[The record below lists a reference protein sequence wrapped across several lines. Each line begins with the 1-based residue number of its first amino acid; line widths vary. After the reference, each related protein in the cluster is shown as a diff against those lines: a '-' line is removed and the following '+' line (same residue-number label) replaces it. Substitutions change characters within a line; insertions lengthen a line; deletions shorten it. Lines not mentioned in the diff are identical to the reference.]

1 MLGRY
6 QMESL
11 GTVFNDGDPVE
22 EVEPIVEETPEETT
36 NEAEPETVEQ
46 TEEAPTAPETEP
58 EQTMVPI
65 AGLKAER
72 TKRQALEKQVKEFEA
87 NKAATPAPDIF
98 ENQEGYTKHITEQM
112 NNAMFNERANMS
124 EFYARREHTDLDSKV
139 EAYQALLADNPNLQG
154 QVQNAVSPY
163 HEIVD
168 IVDKHER
175 LAKMEN
181 VDQWEADKT
190 AELEAKIRAE
200 LEAKYKG
207 DSEASQKKRDAIPT
221 SLVGESS
228 LGGMS
233 KSAPV
238 GQTSLSNLFN
248 D

>member
-1 MLGRY
+1 
-6 QMESL
+6 MESL
-11 GTVFNDGDPVE
+11 GTVFNDGDPAE
-22 EVEPIVEETPEETT
+22 EVETPIAEETPEVETS
-36 NEAEPETVEQ
+36 EAETPETVEP
-46 TEEAPTAPETEP
+46 EEAPTAPETEP

-72 TKRQALEKQVKEFEA
+72 VKRQALEKQVKEFEA
-87 NKAATPAPDIF
+87 SKTATPAPDIF
-98 ENQEGYTKHITEQM
+98 ENQEGYTRHITAQM
-112 NNAMFNERANMS
+112 NSAMFNERANMS
-124 EFYARREHTDLDSKV
+124 EFYARREHADLDSKV
-139 EAYQALLADNPNLQG
+139 EQYQALLAENPNIQG

-168 IVDKHER
+168 IVDKHAK

-200 LEAKYKG
+200 MEAKYKG
-207 DSEASQKKRDAIPT
+207 ESEANQAKRDAIPT

-238 GQTSLSNLFN
+238 GQASLSNIFN